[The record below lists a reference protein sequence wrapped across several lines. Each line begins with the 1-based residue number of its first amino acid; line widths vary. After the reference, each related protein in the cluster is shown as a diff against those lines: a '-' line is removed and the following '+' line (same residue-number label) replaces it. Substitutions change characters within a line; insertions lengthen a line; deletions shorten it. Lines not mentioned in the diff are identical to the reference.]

1 MRKITTFLA
10 LLLTCIIGAT
20 AADFVPQA
28 GTKYLIKCKGDSKYV
43 LWNNSCV
50 LSGTDS
56 KVILS
61 NWAQFDSRSLFSIEG
76 DATNGY
82 TIRSVKDNTQYVYAI
97 NTNDANSNVG
107 VKAVSET
114 PGDECVWKIVAQGDG
129 WNIIPKNGEYS
140 WNNRGSYNGNAHVG
154 MWNSNASAND
164 IWYIKPVDD
173 VVDEV
178 VAGLSNIT
186 TGTDLGL
193 FSTSY
198 ANAVN
203 TNATAYKTSQSEEAL
218 ANLGAL
224 AVNKISY
231 INLPTGYYRIKSCAN
246 DGNGSNFSVFD
257 GTYLFT
263 DIVNYPNAAR
273 TLANVP
279 LDEAKA
285 KNNYVWKITRGEL
298 PSATVGIVNGQ
309 GKGVNNGTNYN
320 TINLGLS
327 DYYTTGAIYFT
338 QGLHITNQGI
348 HTVGGTNQN
357 ANAEATRSNPFTMTG
372 WAHSDSKGS
381 AYIFEPVSMDGV
393 TAYTVNV
400 TGAEGYVTLNS
411 TNEVAKNG
419 GFFLLSSAPQVA
431 DFTAATVANYDAAV
445 SIEGNTINVNYTYKL
460 EYIKP
465 LAEAALAK
473 TGVGYPTATAAAR
486 TALQNAVNEGTDATA
501 IVNALNAFKTSTT
514 EIQMPEDGK
523 AYRIKVP
530 YIGGTANYLYCNGE
544 KVGNKADDQ
553 ITDKND
559 QVFVCHIVNGKY
571 MFATNYGTYLSWADS
586 GDNGNH
592 SYSTSAQTSTYIVQN
607 DWTIEPATLDKGTNG
622 SVSLT
627 DRANVFGLVQMKAL
641 EKTGTNN
648 YYLNSRMNDAFI
660 SQYPTDKFYDA
671 NNGVNRSCYYQFEE
685 VTYPNT
691 ITFHDATGINGVS
704 HIATFSAPFAT
715 IIPAGVK
722 AYYVSAKGTEATMT
736 AIDAEAIPA
745 NQGVILTSESG
756 AAATMVPA
764 ASETAAT
771 ITGNQLG
778 HSAGAA
784 KTLTA
789 GEGYILGNGSEGTA
803 FYPCKAGSLPI
814 NKAYL
819 LGNGENA
826 IVMNFG
832 NAVTGIN
839 TIAAPA
845 SAKAPIF
852 DLSGRRVVKATK
864 GLYIQNGKKVIVK

>member
-1 MRKITTFLA
+1 MKKITTFLA

-20 AADFVPQA
+20 AADFVPKA
-28 GTKYLIKCKGDSKYV
+28 GTKYLFKCKGD
-43 LWNNSCV
+43 NNVVYTPENSNILQAQQAV
-50 LSGTDS
+50 SEASYFTIES
-56 KVILS
+56 KVVENVTYFYIHP
-61 NWAQFDSRSLFSIEG
+61 AG
-76 DATNGY
+76 DAT
-82 TIRSVKDNTQYVYAI
+82 KYVYTAQTPSTD
-97 NTNDANSNVG
+97 NNANDGVVG
-107 VKAVSET
+107 VTDTKDDAT
-114 PGDECVWKIVAQGDG
+114 CLWKITFNKGKNNPCAF
-129 WNIIPKNGEYS
+129 NITPKGYDNYS
-140 WNNRGSYNGNAHVG
+140 WNCRSNGIGYWHTGGNNEAN
-154 MWNSNASAND
+154 NS
-164 IWYIKPVDD
+164 WYITPNVVLNGYYTIKNTATDRRTNLYNDFGVDK
-173 VVDEV
+173 
-178 VAGLSNIT
+178 IT
-186 TGTDLGL
+186 R
-193 FSTSY
+193 
-198 ANAVN
+198 AA
-203 TNATAYKTSQSEEAL
+203 Q
-218 ANLGAL
+218 
-224 AVNKISY
+224 
-231 INLPTGYYRIKSCAN
+231 NLPT
-246 DGNGSNFSVFD
+246 
-257 GTYLFT
+257 
-263 DIVNYPNAAR
+263 
-273 TLANVP
+273 TLT
-279 LDEAKA
+279 
-285 KNNYVWKITRGEL
+285 NNYVWHVTTANNNVL
-298 PSATVGIVNGQ
+298 TVLNGQ
-309 GKGVNNGTNYN
+309 GTPLYHDGNASLPTLKVAYSDGTNYYFGEALN
-320 TINLGLS
+320 CGDDSRSHKLTLWKDG
-327 DYYTTGAIYFT
+327 DYTKADNQWTFAPVDASNIY
-338 QGLHITNQGI
+338 
-348 HTVGGTNQN
+348 
-357 ANAEATRSNPFTMTG
+357 
-372 WAHSDSKGS
+372 
-381 AYIFEPVSMDGV
+381 
-393 TAYTVNV
+393 NV
-400 TGAEGYVTLNS
+400 VCNIEGGYVTYS
-411 TNEVAKNG
+411 ATNEKAKNG

-431 DFTAATVANYDAAV
+431 DFTAATVANYEPATV
-445 SIEGNTINVNYTYKL
+445 SISGNTINVNYTYNL
-460 EYIKP
+460 EAILP
-465 LAEAALAK
+465 LAREALAK

-530 YIGGTANYLYCNGE
+530 YINGTANYLYCNGE
-544 KVGNKADDQ
+544 KIGNKA
-553 ITDKND
+553 ND
-559 QVFVCHIVNGKY
+559 ETTNANDFVFVCHIVNGKY

-607 DWTIEPATLDKGTNG
+607 DWTIEPATLDKGQG

-627 DRANVFGLVQMKAL
+627 DRADVFGLVQMKAL
-641 EKTGTNN
+641 EKTGTTN

-660 SQYPTDKFYDA
+660 SQYSTDKFYDA

-685 VTYPNT
+685 VEYPNT

-715 IIPAGVK
+715 IIPEGVK
-722 AYYVSAKGTEATMT
+722 AYYVSAKGAEATMT

-864 GLYIQNGKKVIVK
+864 GLYIQNGKKFIVK